1 MVACALSEAEDF
13 YFAIV
18 NEKKPEEAD
27 KVTTVDTV
35 DSSAFGITMKM
46 IDFNNALVPGKE
58 RDSKQSEVMNTDD
71 GKSGMLST
79 GLSDTGYPTVMSNN
93 RSLSDLF
100 EPEKMLPVNHL
111 FLQSIYRESGYFEYD
126 STQNFAHLNENG
138 TFTVYDQIGT
148 IVGNSENGSTRIHSQ
163 FLPYNDISA
172 EKGYEERAA
181 QAWVQCADR
190 GEQRV

>member
-148 IVGNSENGSTRIHSQ
+148 IVGNSENGSTRIHGQ
-163 FLPYNDISA
+163 FLP
-172 EKGYEERAA
+172 
-181 QAWVQCADR
+181 
-190 GEQRV
+190 